1 MSEVTLLAESGRTT
15 GSPESRR
22 LRAEDRIPAVVY
34 GNGVGPIS
42 VTVGRR
48 DVRLALTGAAGVNAI
63 VNLSVDG
70 KVHPTV
76 VKEIQRHKV
85 RRTVNH
91 IDFLVVN
98 LNEEIT
104 VDVPVH
110 LTGEAKAVLS
120 EGGMVDPTLDTL
132 PVISTPR
139 NIPNEISIDVSEM
152 GLDSVIRLADIKL
165 PANTRCDL
173 DPDTVLVT
181 VMISRAAV
189 EAAAAADAPAEGD
202 KPAAS

>member
-1 MSEVTLLAESGRTT
+1 MSEVTLIAESGRTT
-15 GSPESRR
+15 GSPSSRR

-34 GNGVGPIS
+34 GNGVGPLS

-48 DVRLALTGAAGVNAI
+48 DVRIALTGAAGVNAV

-91 IDFLVVN
+91 IDFMVVN
-98 LNEEIT
+98 LNEAIT

-110 LTGEAKAVLS
+110 LSGEAKAVVND
-120 EGGMVDPTLDTL
+120 GGMVDAAVDTL
-132 PVISTPR
+132 PIVSTPR
-139 NIPNEISIDVSEM
+139 NIPNEILIDISDM
-152 GLDSVIRLADIKL
+152 TIDSVIRLSDITL
-165 PANTRCDL
+165 PANATCEL
-173 DPDTVLVT
+173 DPETVLVT
-181 VMISRAAV
+181 VMMSRAAT
-189 EAAAAADAPAEGD
+189 EAAAADAPAEGD
-202 KPAAS
+202 KPAAG